1 MQSRRS
7 AIILAV
13 IVSVV
18 LGSTASASAQYG
30 DFQRML
36 FRGLEY
42 AGNNTFLSQPQGGP
56 LYNYNQFSQRLE
68 YNRAGDGYTYES
80 FHFFGPDSYGN
91 ANTLDLGPFK
101 IQLGLDPTVAPSGQP
116 IGLHSRVG
124 YTTRFIP
131 EVFFEAQT
139 GQRSYNQFSGI
150 STFAPTPLNY
160 TVTIN
165 TGIQDFEW
173 TGNALVDANGRMN
186 ALGFYDFQLRFT
198 NIGSQESDG
207 VFVHDEQVTDF
218 DLGPI
223 DVSGSVALDMVAS
236 FMQAIGA
243 TNEAAAPRILSGS
256 AQKQNEVDE
265 LFTRLELGE
274 TLSDDEM
281 QFLVQQMFEAAFRAD
296 PMGVLTNGL
305 PAKVPGFEA
314 LTLEFTPVEGEGG
327 TASATI
333 PEPGTLALLATVFG
347 TLGLAR
353 PLRRRFA

>member
-18 LGSTASASAQYG
+18 LGSTTAASAQYG

-56 LYNYNQFSQRLE
+56 LYDHNQFRQRLE

-80 FHFFGPDSYGN
+80 YRLFGPDSFGN

-101 IQLGLDPTVAPSGQP
+101 IQLGLDPAVATSSQP

-139 GQRSYNQFSGI
+139 GQRTFNQFSGI
-150 STFAPTPLNY
+150 STFAPAPLNY

-173 TGNALVDANGRMN
+173 TGNALIDADGRMN
-186 ALGFYDFQLRFT
+186 AMGFYDFQFRFT
-198 NIGSQESDG
+198 NVGSHESDG
-207 VFVHDEQVTDF
+207 VFVHDEQVNDF

-223 DVSGSVALDMVAS
+223 DVSGNVAFDMVAS

-243 TNEAAAPRILSGS
+243 TNEATTPRIISGS
-256 AQKQNEVDE
+256 AQKQKEIDE

-296 PMGVLTNGL
+296 PLGVLENGL
-305 PAKVPGFEA
+305 PTEVPGFEA
-314 LTLEFTPVEGEGG
+314 LTLEFTPIEGE

-333 PEPGTLALLATVFG
+333 PEPGTLALLATVLG